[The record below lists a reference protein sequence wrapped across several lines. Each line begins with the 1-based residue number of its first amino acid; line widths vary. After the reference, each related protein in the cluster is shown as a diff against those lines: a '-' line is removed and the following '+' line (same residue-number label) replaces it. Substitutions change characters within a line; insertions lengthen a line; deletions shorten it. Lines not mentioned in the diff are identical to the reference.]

1 MMMAVNHRCSRL
13 APVIRYH
20 IDNKSPLDA
29 AYVSTLHQAGFSHAL
44 SRTAV
49 TRRYSKSAVDKDRG
63 ENTHKIREKII
74 GKIYISANFLP
85 L

>member
-1 MMMAVNHRCSRL
+1 L
-13 APVIRYH
+13 
-20 IDNKSPLDA
+20 
-29 AYVSTLHQAGFSHAL
+29 HAL
-44 SRTAV
+44 RRTAV
-49 TRRYSKSAVDKDRG
+49 TRRYSKSAVDKDGG